1 MTRGREECGAKVVL
15 GESESQK
22 RRRTRRTRL
31 SLLGCEMSS
40 LVLLAFPL
48 LLVDVLL
55 TWTFRSALPLAGGAG
70 AAEQW
75 AVGLK
80 WVLLHVVARTT
91 AAGKQRAAAYGLAAL
106 LALLPAVFR
115 SCRDLA
121 GAPADPGAGGAL
133 RPALCSALSF
143 LVWEAGFGGDG
154 GSTREG
160 EPRPDARRLLARLL
174 QYVRAD
180 FHFLSAGF
188 VFIILTVAC
197 DTSVPLFQGKVTDV
211 LRGGTLDAD
220 FYCAV
225 AMLACFS
232 VGSCVF
238 SGLRSGFFKITHA
251 RLNKRLK
258 VAVFRALLSQEVLF
272 FEEND
277 PGSLCSRLHSDVHR
291 MGLTVALNANAALR
305 SSVKA
310 VLMLAAMSCLS
321 PALTALACVEIFAGA
336 AVQKRQVRRDKESK
350 EQTQDSL
357 ARLQK
362 LSHQSLAGIRTVRSF
377 HGQSDEARRFRREL
391 ETLRD
396 VRTRAARHKA
406 VFVLLRRLGGLL
418 TKTATLLAA
427 RSLASGGR
435 LSVGTLVTFLLFRKP
450 MSHILKEI
458 FVSCGDTLATAGIIS
473 KVFGYLDRSP
483 KRRPDG
489 GLAPDALR
497 GTVEFRNVTFGYPS
511 VPWDKPALKD
521 VSVVL
526 EAGKVTAL
534 VGPSGS
540 GKTSLVGLLK
550 RLYEPQRGT
559 VLMDGRPLH
568 AYRNGYLHRKVVSVS
583 QNPVLLR
590 GSLRYNVEYGLEDCD
605 FRRVREVAVKIK
617 AYELLAK
624 LEANYHADVG
634 EGGGRLSEGEKQ
646 SLALV
651 RALVREPR
659 VLLLDEAASHMDVR
673 AQQAVL
679 EEVLGCGC
687 TVLMVSHRLDSAE
700 RADRVVFMEDG
711 VVTEEGTH
719 AQLMARRGRYH
730 RLREELFNRT
740 FDP

>member
-1 MTRGREECGAKVVL
+1 
-15 GESESQK
+15 
-22 RRRTRRTRL
+22 
-31 SLLGCEMSS
+31 MSS

-55 TWTFRSALPLAGGAG
+55 TWTFCSGLPLPGGLG

-75 AVGLK
+75 ASAALK
-80 WVLLHVVARTT
+80 YVLLHVVARMA

-106 LALLPAVFR
+106 LALLPAVLR

-121 GAPADPGAGGAL
+121 GAPAEPGGPPGTGGAL
-133 RPALCSALSF
+133 RPALCSVLSF

-180 FHFLSAGF
+180 FLFLSAGF

-220 FYCAV
+220 FYCGV

-291 MGLTVALNANAALR
+291 MSLTVALNANAALR

-321 PALTALACVEIFAGA
+321 PALTALACVEIFAVA

-377 HGQSDEARRFRREL
+377 RGQSDEARRFRREL

-435 LSVGTLVTFLLFRKP
+435 LSVGTLLTFLLFRKP
-450 MSHILKEI
+450 MSHNLKEI

-489 GLAPDALR
+489 CLAPDALR

-521 VSVVL
+521 VSMVL

-559 VLMDGRPLH
+559 ILMDGQPLH
-568 AYRNGYLHRKVVSVS
+568 AYHNAYLHRKVVSVS

-590 GSLRYNVEYGLEDCD
+590 GSLRYNVEYSLEDCD

-659 VLLLDEAASHMDVR
+659 VLLLDEATSHMDVR

-687 TVLMVSHRLDSAE
+687 TVLMVAHRLDSAE

-740 FDP
+740 APSVTFDP